1 MASDPERAERRSW
14 AGSEDAE
21 RGLQE
26 KRPLREKKELS
37 CMIDRMAELRR
48 RANRKRAI
56 AQPKVKLPTHCYV
69 GVYEDFVKA

>member
-1 MASDPERAERRSW
+1 
-14 AGSEDAE
+14 
-21 RGLQE
+21 
-26 KRPLREKKELS
+26 LREKKELS